1 MNRQHLPR
9 LGALVL
15 VLGLVASGCAE
26 RGYNLGFD
34 NWYSPPPPTPDTD
47 LVVASYQAADNML
60 EQAPWLKQSR
70 QPLLTATFVNVNS
83 LENSSGLGRI
93 IADQVSSRFAQK
105 GFTMIQVTLRN
116 DIFVKQEAGEFVL
129 SRSVQDISR
138 HHNVAAVVAGTY
150 AVGRNS
156 VYVSARLIRAADSL
170 ILAGYDYSLPLGPD
184 TKALLAS
191 Q

>member
-1 MNRQHLPR
+1 MNRHYLPR
-9 LGALVL
+9 RGALVL
-15 VLGLVASGCAE
+15 LIGLTASGCAE
-26 RGYNLGFD
+26 RGYNLGYD
-34 NWYSPPPPTPDTD
+34 NWYTPPPATPDTD
-47 LVVASYQAADNML
+47 LVVASYQAADTML
-60 EQAPWLKQSR
+60 EQAPWLKQSH

-93 IADQVSSRFAQK
+93 VAEQVASRFAQQ
-105 GFTMIQVTLRN
+105 GFTMIELKLRN
-116 DIFVKQEAGEFVL
+116 DIFVKQDAGEFVL

-138 HHNVAAVVAGTY
+138 YHNVAAVVAGTY

>member
-1 MNRQHLPR
+1 MNRQPLLR
-9 LGALVL
+9 LGALAL
-15 VLGLVASGCAE
+15 VIGLAAGGCVE
-26 RGYNLGFD
+26 RGYNLGYD
-34 NWYSPPPPTPDTD
+34 TWYSPPPPTPDTD
-47 LVVASYQAADNML
+47 LVEASYQAADNML
-60 EQAPWLKQSR
+60 QQASWLKQSR

-83 LENSSGLGRI
+83 LENSSALGRI
-93 IADQVSSRFAQK
+93 IADQVSSRFAQQ

-138 HHNVAAVVAGTY
+138 SHNVAAVVAGTY

>member
-1 MNRQHLPR
+1 M
-9 LGALVL
+9 
-15 VLGLVASGCAE
+15 
-26 RGYNLGFD
+26 
-34 NWYSPPPPTPDTD
+34 
-47 LVVASYQAADNML
+47 VASYQAADNML

-70 QPLLTATFVNVNS
+70 QPLLTASFVNVNS

-93 IADQVSSRFAQK
+93 IAEQVASRFAQQ
-105 GFTMIQVTLRN
+105 GFTMIELKLRN
-116 DIFVKQEAGEFVL
+116 DIFVKQDAGEFVL

-138 HHNVAAVVAGTY
+138 YHNVAAVVAGTY
-150 AVGRNS
+150 AVGKNS

>member
-1 MNRQHLPR
+1 MNRQHLLR
-9 LGALVL
+9 LGALAL
-15 VLGLVASGCAE
+15 VLGLASGGCVE
-26 RGYNLGFD
+26 RGYNLGYD
-34 NWYSPPPPTPDTD
+34 TWYSPPPATPDTD
-47 LVVASYQAADNML
+47 LVEASYQAADNML
-60 EQAPWLKQSR
+60 QQAPWLRQSR

-93 IADQVSSRFAQK
+93 TAEQVASRFAQQ
-105 GFTMIQVTLRN
+105 GFTMIELKLRN

-150 AVGRNS
+150 AVGKNS

>member
-1 MNRQHLPR
+1 MNRQYLPR

-15 VLGLVASGCAE
+15 AIGLVAGGCAE

-34 NWYSPPPPTPDTD
+34 NWYSPPPPTPDAD
-47 LVVASYQAADNML
+47 LVMASYQAADNML
-60 EQAPWLKQSR
+60 EQAPWLKQSH

-93 IADQVSSRFAQK
+93 IAEQVASRFAQK
-105 GFTMIQVTLRN
+105 GFTMIELKLRN

-138 HHNVAAVVAGTY
+138 YHNVAAVVAGTY

-184 TKALLAS
+184 TKALLAG